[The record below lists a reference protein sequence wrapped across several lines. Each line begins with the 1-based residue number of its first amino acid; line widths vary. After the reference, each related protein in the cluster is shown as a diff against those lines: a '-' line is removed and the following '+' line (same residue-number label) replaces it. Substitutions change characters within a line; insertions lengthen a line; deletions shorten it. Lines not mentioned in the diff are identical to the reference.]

1 MEDFKEVLFKMNVI
15 KQYVEEIADLD
26 IKLFLNDKGD
36 LIVSSGNIFE
46 IVKDSVEFPNV
57 YVLTNYIIENIG
69 AKV

>member
-36 LIVSSGNIFE
+36 LIVSSGNICE
-46 IVKDSVEFPNV
+46 IVKNSVEFPNI

-69 AKV
+69 G

>member
-1 MEDFKEVLFKMNVI
+1 MEDFKEVLFKMDII
-15 KQYVEEIADLD
+15 KQYVKEIANLD

-57 YVLTNYIIENIG
+57 NVLTNYIIENIG
-69 AKV
+69 G